1 MMVQYP
7 ELQATEDGSLT
18 LYTPRFGEHYHSTHG
33 AVQESRHIYTGLALE
48 GRLATWHQ
56 DKERPLRLFEVGLGT
71 GLNALLTA
79 LVADREQIPIHYTSI
94 EKYPLAEEIFHHLS
108 YEDVIGEG
116 SDELLR
122 RLHESPWGEDVS
134 ITPFFTLHK
143 VLGDLTDY
151 VFPQALDVVYYDAFS
166 PEAQPELWEERLFLS
181 LYDAMNC
188 QATLATYCAKGV
200 VRRALQHAGFSVER
214 LPGPP
219 GKREVLRAVK
229 VRE

>member
-79 LVADREQIPIHYTSI
+79 LIADREQIPIHYTSI
-94 EKYPLAEEIFHHLS
+94 EKYPLAEEVFHHLS
-108 YEDVIGEG
+108 YEDVLGEG

-200 VRRALQHAGFSVER
+200 VRRALQQAGFSVER

>member
-1 MMVQYP
+1 MVQYP

-33 AVQESRHIYTGLALE
+33 AVQESRHIYTGLALK

-79 LVADREQIPIHYTSI
+79 LIANKEQIPIHYTSI
-94 EKYPLAEEIFHHLS
+94 EKYPLPKEIFHHLS
-108 YEDVIGEG
+108 YEDIVGEG

-122 RLHESPWGEDVS
+122 RLHESPWGEDVC

-143 VLGDLTDY
+143 VLGALTDY
-151 VFPQALDVVYYDAFS
+151 TFPQALDVVYYDAFS

>member
-79 LVADREQIPIHYTSI
+79 LIADREQIPIHYTSI
-94 EKYPLAEEIFHHLS
+94 EKYPLAEEVFHHLS
-108 YEDVIGEG
+108 YEDVLGEG

-219 GKREVLRAVK
+219 GKREVLRAMK
-229 VRE
+229 VRG

>member
-1 MMVQYP
+1 V
-7 ELQATEDGSLT
+7 
-18 LYTPRFGEHYHSTHG
+18 R
-33 AVQESRHIYTGLALE
+33 
-48 GRLATWHQ
+48 GR
-56 DKERPLRLFEVGLGT
+56 
-71 GLNALLTA
+71 
-79 LVADREQIPIHYTSI
+79 
-94 EKYPLAEEIFHHLS
+94 
-108 YEDVIGEG
+108 G

-151 VFPQALDVVYYDAFS
+151 TFPQALDVVYYDAFS
-166 PEAQPELWEERLFLS
+166 PEAQPELWEEKLFLS

>member
-33 AVQESRHIYTGLALE
+33 AVQESRHIYTGLALK

-56 DKERPLRLFEVGLGT
+56 DKGKALRLFEVGLGT

-94 EKYPLAEEIFHHLS
+94 EKYPLPKEIFHHLS
-108 YEDVIGEG
+108 YEKTIGEG
-116 SDELLR
+116 SDVLLR

-151 VFPQALDVVYYDAFS
+151 TFPQALDVVYYDAFS

-229 VRE
+229 VRG

>member
-1 MMVQYP
+1 MVQYP

-79 LVADREQIPIHYTSI
+79 LIADREQIPIHYTSI
-94 EKYPLAEEIFHHLS
+94 EKYPLAEEVFHHLS

-143 VLGDLTDY
+143 GLGDLTDY

-166 PEAQPELWEERLFLS
+166 PEAQPELWEERLFLL
-181 LYDAMNC
+181 LYDAMNW

>member
-79 LVADREQIPIHYTSI
+79 LIADKEQIPIHYTSI
-94 EKYPLAEEIFHHLS
+94 EKYPLAEEVFHHLS
-108 YEDVIGEG
+108 YEDIVGEG
-116 SDELLR
+116 SDVLLC

-151 VFPQALDVVYYDAFS
+151 TFPQALDVVYYDAFS

-219 GKREVLRAVK
+219 GKREVLRAMK

>member
-79 LVADREQIPIHYTSI
+79 LIANKEQIPIHYTSI
-94 EKYPLAEEIFHHLS
+94 EKYPLPKEIFHHLS

-151 VFPQALDVVYYDAFS
+151 TFPQALDVVYYDAFS
-166 PEAQPELWEERLFLS
+166 PEAQPELWEEKLFLS

-200 VRRALQHAGFSVER
+200 VRRALQQAGFSVER

-219 GKREVLRAVK
+219 GKREVLRAMK
-229 VRE
+229 VRG

>member
-1 MMVQYP
+1 MTVQYP

-18 LYTPRFGEHYHSTHG
+18 LYTPRFREHYHSTHG

-79 LVADREQIPIHYTSI
+79 LIANKEQIPIHYTSI
-94 EKYPLAEEIFHHLS
+94 EKYPLAEEVFHHLS
-108 YEDVIGEG
+108 YEDIVGEG

-122 RLHESPWGEDVS
+122 RLHESPWGEDVC

-151 VFPQALDVVYYDAFS
+151 TFPQALDVVYYDAFS